1 METPV
6 PSDAES
12 EHVKA
17 IGLTED
23 FCRKGYVPDQIKA
36 ESDREFTF
44 VISTGAVDRDNDT
57 IKVSGWDL
65 ENYRKNPVVLFGH
78 RSDIPPIARA
88 VSVTKSSGVLKARL
102 QFPEPGVSELADTVH
117 GLVKGGFMNATSV
130 GFRPKR
136 DKYAWNEERGGIDFE
151 EQELL
156 EFSLVPVPSNPEAI
170 MTLGKDFAGAS
181 AAGIDLGPIRKA
193 LALADQATPPVEVK
207 VGLDDAGVTFTR
219 TKDGAVWSVSSG
231 TWVKP
236 TDESA
241 DPPVEEKAGRRLSA
255 KTEQSL
261 RSAHKSASEAV
272 DHLNSVLER
281 AEEEMEDGKQ
291 VQPEQKVAPAAE
303 PPQVSERKPP
313 VYSDQSIEAAVKRV
327 IATAIN
333 RARGRLD

>member
-170 MTLGKDFAGAS
+170 MTLSKDFAGAA
-181 AAGIDLGPIRKA
+181 AAGLDLGPIRKA
-193 LALADQATPPVEVK
+193 LALADAVVDAPPVP
-207 VGLDDAGVTFTR
+207 A
-219 TKDGAVWSVSSG
+219 S
-231 TWVKP
+231 P
-236 TDESA
+236 
-241 DPPVEEKAGRRLSA
+241 EEKAGRRLSS
-255 KTEQSL
+255 KTEASL
-261 RSAHKSASEAV
+261 RSAHKSATEAV
-272 DHLNSVLER
+272 DHLNEVLGK
-281 AEEEMEDGKQ
+281 AEDELEDDGKAAPVLMISH
-291 VQPEQKVAPAAE
+291 VQANPPALTRSDFLAAWKEFQRELVVKV
-303 PPQVSERKPP
+303 VNS
-313 VYSDQSIEAAVKRV
+313 
-327 IATAIN
+327 
-333 RARGRLD
+333 ARGRLD